1 MEAGIEIDSLSI
13 AFIKRQPEKMKKR
26 NKKETT
32 GETEIR
38 KPEKWK
44 IRGNEKRKI
53 KMNWNRRK
61 RNHVQKKEKKT
72 ESNEQIIKVLEKMEK
87 KI

>member
-1 MEAGIEIDSLSI
+1 VQPIKLNIVNIDIEICRSNTVFLEAGIEIDSLSI

-44 IRGNEKRKI
+44 IRGNEK
-53 KMNWNRRK
+53 
-61 RNHVQKKEKKT
+61 KE
-72 ESNEQIIKVLEKMEK
+72 N
-87 KI
+87 